1 MERNDIPYI
10 AFEAEMAR
18 HERTIKR
25 LLVALACTI
34 VLLFISN
41 VAWLWFFNQFDFE
54 TETVMFDTTDGGD
67 NSYIGNDGVINNGKD
82 DGTEHADDAQATPY
96 SSCGQTACCI

>member
-18 HERTIKR
+18 HERTVKR
-25 LLVALACTI
+25 LVLALVVAIALI
-34 VLLFISN
+34 FVSN
-41 VAWLWFFNQFDFE
+41 MGWLWFFNQFEFQ
-54 TETVMFDTTDGGD
+54 TETVMFDTEDGGD

-82 DGTEHADDAQATPY
+82 GSTTDNDDAQE
-96 SSCGQTACCI
+96 TAP

>member
-25 LLVALACTI
+25 LLIALVAAI
-34 VLLFISN
+34 ALLFASN
-41 VAWLWFFNQFDFE
+41 VAWLWFFNQFDIIGD
-54 TETVMFDTTDGGD
+54 TVQLESNEAGNASYMGG
-67 NSYIGNDGVINNGKD
+67 SGVIDNGRSESQYD
-82 DGTEHADDAQATPY
+82 
-96 SSCGQTACCI
+96 